1 MLRHLTRFHV
11 TKREARTVLILW
23 ACSSKASHTA
33 HWCHVLRS
41 RFLRNSFSN
50 RTSGITQS
58 PPKNYDSKSRPTG
71 DLRASLCSST
81 SRCGHGQPSTLYTR
95 LTCVHSIGDTS
106 FGASVIS
113 CMRQSS
119 GSRPVINAIV
129 PAAML
134 GARLD
139 TGAARPRVLG
149 FSCRIRVAIVRIAN
163 MIKASLLPS
172 PSFSGNRQ

>member
-1 MLRHLTRFHV
+1 MENRGVREPSHLSSCILSILRFNQESEG
-11 TKREARTVLILW
+11 KARTGNCGGLLFFGQ
-23 ACSSKASHTA
+23 
-33 HWCHVLRS
+33 HVVS
-41 RFLRNSFSN
+41 Q
-50 RTSGITQS
+50 RTLAITQS

-134 GARLD
+134 GVGSYRRC
-139 TGAARPRVLG
+139 RPRVLG
-149 FSCRIRVAIVRIAN
+149 FRVESELR
-163 MIKASLLPS
+163 LCELPT
-172 PSFSGNRQ
+172 